1 MRHIAKILLWKTYG
15 GSGLIVFAAGDKGVL
30 RWSGVMKHTGDAI
43 GMAIGRMV
51 RRRGMTLVRF
61 AGGKVVESW
70 DNWDQL
76 GMLQQI
82 GALRPPVAA

>member
-1 MRHIAKILLWKTYG
+1 MP
-15 GSGLIVFAAGDKGVL
+15 GSGRTVRL
-30 RWSGVMKHTGDAI
+30 RGI
-43 GMAIGRMV
+43 
-51 RRRGMTLVRF
+51 TLVRF

-82 GALRPPVAA
+82 GASSPAVAA